1 MTAIHTPPT
10 PAGEPAAKG
19 RSADLAGSLFILG
32 ALAMEML
39 GNPALAV
46 ILAIIAHA
54 YITKGRQP

>member
-1 MTAIHTPPT
+1 MTDPESTPT
-10 PAGEPAAKG
+10 SKG